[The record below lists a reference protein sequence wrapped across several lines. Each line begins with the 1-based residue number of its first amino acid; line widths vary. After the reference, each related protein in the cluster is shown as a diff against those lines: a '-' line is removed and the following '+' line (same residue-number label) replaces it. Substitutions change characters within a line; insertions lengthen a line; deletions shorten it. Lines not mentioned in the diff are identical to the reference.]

1 MIKKI
6 FIDNFKSLNDF
17 TIELKPLTVIVGNN
31 AMGKSSILQAVSF
44 LANCTVDD
52 FRIIL
57 ERRNWSVNNI
67 KSRVGNSNN
76 SRITF
81 ETTVQLGDDELR
93 WKMVLQTNVKK
104 NTIHLISESII
115 DILKDEVLLEYRNTA
130 GGFINDDG
138 ELIDIPANFIV
149 SSSCMK
155 IIKGIK
161 NVGYRLKK
169 IADFFENS
177 ASFELLSP
185 KDMRLSSRGEVK
197 TIGESGRNLPSF
209 IKQMNNIQKEHFMT
223 KVKKILGERIDDTS
237 ISHFGIGILT
247 CFMIA
252 NDIDIV
258 RSSDEQN
265 EANSINLRKVN
276 GSYLLRKMDKNELDE
291 RIKQHGT
298 MVKLYVR
305 NDVDMKN

>member
-115 DILKDEVLLEYRNTA
+115 DILKDEVLLEY
-130 GGFINDDG
+130 
-138 ELIDIPANFIV
+138 
-149 SSSCMK
+149 
-155 IIKGIK
+155 
-161 NVGYRLKK
+161 Y
-169 IADFFENS
+169 
-177 ASFELLSP
+177 SFVL
-185 KDMRLSSRGEVK
+185 
-197 TIGESGRNLPSF
+197 
-209 IKQMNNIQKEHFMT
+209 
-223 KVKKILGERIDDTS
+223 
-237 ISHFGIGILT
+237 
-247 CFMIA
+247 
-252 NDIDIV
+252 
-258 RSSDEQN
+258 
-265 EANSINLRKVN
+265 
-276 GSYLLRKMDKNELDE
+276 
-291 RIKQHGT
+291 
-298 MVKLYVR
+298 
-305 NDVDMKN
+305 